1 MANKNLQGTIEYYI
15 KGQYGLIKGEDG
27 KEYCFGRKAVTAR
40 AKLFNGDVVRFTV
53 DQKHHILASKVTSY
67 VAVRSKI
74 RKALANKGYSFQ
86 SEKGGKWSIIVK
98 NGDRKMVLEEYG
110 HMTLPEATEWA
121 QRAKKLTKED
131 IDKMFEKNDMKSNV
145 NTEKSNMKN
154 DDCKIGGHVV
164 PDNMAKNFDEILT
177 SMLEQLENNP
187 NQDIDVLVKDECEKM
202 GVSEEGKA
210 LLSET
215 NEYIDGF
222 AEKMA
227 ALQTAKEDGKSR
239 KQWMLEEMD
248 RILKGRDEQE
258 KAEIVSAISDAGENV
273 NNETLTNEED

>member
-1 MANKNLQGTIEYYI
+1 MPQTF
-15 KGQYGLIKGEDG
+15 ED
-27 KEYCFGRKAVTAR
+27 
-40 AKLFNGDVVRFTV
+40 
-53 DQKHHILASKVTSY
+53 
-67 VAVRSKI
+67 
-74 RKALANKGYSFQ
+74 
-86 SEKGGKWSIIVK
+86 
-98 NGDRKMVLEEYG
+98 
-110 HMTLPEATEWA
+110 
-121 QRAKKLTKED
+121 
-131 IDKMFEKNDMKSNV
+131 
-145 NTEKSNMKN
+145 
-154 DDCKIGGHVV
+154 
-164 PDNMAKNFDEILT
+164 ILT

-248 RILKGRDEQE
+248 RILEGRDEQE

-273 NNETLTNEED
+273 NNETLKEEED

>member
-1 MANKNLQGTIEYYI
+1 MPQTF
-15 KGQYGLIKGEDG
+15 ED
-27 KEYCFGRKAVTAR
+27 
-40 AKLFNGDVVRFTV
+40 
-53 DQKHHILASKVTSY
+53 
-67 VAVRSKI
+67 
-74 RKALANKGYSFQ
+74 
-86 SEKGGKWSIIVK
+86 
-98 NGDRKMVLEEYG
+98 
-110 HMTLPEATEWA
+110 
-121 QRAKKLTKED
+121 
-131 IDKMFEKNDMKSNV
+131 
-145 NTEKSNMKN
+145 
-154 DDCKIGGHVV
+154 
-164 PDNMAKNFDEILT
+164 ILT

-248 RILKGRDEQE
+248 RILEGRDEQE

-273 NNETLTNEED
+273 NNETLKEEEN

>member
-1 MANKNLQGTIEYYI
+1 MPQT
-15 KGQYGLIKGEDG
+15 
-27 KEYCFGRKAVTAR
+27 
-40 AKLFNGDVVRFTV
+40 
-53 DQKHHILASKVTSY
+53 
-67 VAVRSKI
+67 
-74 RKALANKGYSFQ
+74 
-86 SEKGGKWSIIVK
+86 
-98 NGDRKMVLEEYG
+98 
-110 HMTLPEATEWA
+110 
-121 QRAKKLTKED
+121 
-131 IDKMFEKNDMKSNV
+131 
-145 NTEKSNMKN
+145 
-154 DDCKIGGHVV
+154 
-164 PDNMAKNFDEILT
+164 FDEILT

-187 NQDIDVLVKDECEKM
+187 DQDIDVLVKDECEKM
-202 GVSEEGKA
+202 GVSEKGKA

-222 AEKMA
+222 AEKMV